1 VDGYIPDRLA
11 VPIYLV
17 FPRLF
22 TCPSLHAANFKIE
35 FSVTLQVT
43 LKGTAELPLFL
54 CTSTPTHRT
63 LFLFLLSPLSA
74 AMAGGHV
81 LKKDFPL
88 LLVRK

>member
-43 LKGTAELPLFL
+43 LKGTLQAKQSRAP
-54 CTSTPTHRT
+54 
-63 LFLFLLSPLSA
+63 PLSLHINTHSPRSLSLSLSSPRPWQ
-74 AMAGGHV
+74 AGTC
-81 LKKDFPL
+81 
-88 LLVRK
+88 